1 MDEQTDIYKTS
12 RGMYVAEAAVEY
24 FISMIV
30 TGAYLAKVTTAIGI
44 SDGLTGILTSFV
56 SLGCGFQIIAIFL
69 ANRRPVKRW
78 VTALHSLNQLFF
90 ALIYLVPFMRV
101 PQTVQ
106 IAIFVVFFLLGHV
119 LNNVVNSPKINWF
132 MSLVDDKRRG
142 RFTAL
147 KESVS
152 LIGGML
158 FSFGVG
164 AVIDAY
170 EAAGNL
176 NGAFIF
182 CGVGIF
188 VLMLLH
194 TGTLLLSKEKLAA
207 EEEKIPVRKLLG
219 ELIRDKGLLKV
230 IMISV
235 LWNVAHYVTTPFYGT
250 YQIGELG
257 FTMTFVSLL
266 SVLYAVVR
274 TLFSRPLGKF
284 ADKRSFTQMMKICFI
299 IAAAGF
305 CVNAFT
311 VPANGKV
318 LYTIY
323 YLLYAV
329 GMAGINSGEINPF
342 TGRWS
347 WHLHDFRELDAV
359 SRALAFLKGTHDF
372 STFSV
377 ESKKYD
383 DPVRSI
389 LRAELYEC
397 GPLKCIHFIGDGFLY
412 KMVRSMVGVL
422 AEIGRGRI
430 APEIIPE
437 MLDARS
443 RCAARDTA
451 PARGLFLMKVFYE
464 NREWEDYVIHTIPWM
479 ELFPAAS
486 LPDSAERRVT
496 DLP

>member
-1 MDEQTDIYKTS
+1 MDEQKDIYKTS
-12 RGMYVAEAAVEY
+12 RGMYVAEAAIEY

-164 AVIDAY
+164 AAIDAY

-182 CGVGIF
+182 CGAGIF

-194 TGTLLLSKEKLAA
+194 TGTLLLSKEKPAA
-207 EEEKIPVRKLLG
+207 EEKKIPVRKLLG

-284 ADKRSFTQMMKICFI
+284 ADKHSFTQMMKICFI

-305 CVNAFT
+305 GVNAFT

-318 LYTIY
+318 LYTVH

-329 GMAGINSGEINPF
+329 GMAGINSGEINMIYDYI
-342 TGRWS
+342 GQEKRV
-347 WHLHDFRELDAV
+347 A
-359 SRALAFLKGTHDF
+359 ALALKNTLAGFAGFFATALASLLVEKIQADGNIFLGMNVYAQQVM
-372 STFSV
+372 S
-377 ESKKYD
+377 
-383 DPVRSI
+383 
-389 LRAELYEC
+389 A
-397 GPLKCIHFIGDGFLY
+397 IGCLLTL
-412 KMVRSMVGVL
+412 GVL
-422 AEIGRGRI
+422 
-430 APEIIPE
+430 
-437 MLDARS
+437 L
-443 RCAARDTA
+443 
-451 PARGLFLMKVFYE
+451 
-464 NREWEDYVIHTIPWM
+464 YVCLAFRQKKNPTGKAGEP
-479 ELFPAAS
+479 P
-486 LPDSAERRVT
+486 T
-496 DLP
+496 K

>member
-164 AVIDAY
+164 AAIDAY

-194 TGTLLLSKEKLAA
+194 TGTLLLSKEKPAA

-329 GMAGINSGEINPF
+329 GMAGINSGEINMIYDYI
-342 TGRWS
+342 GQEKRV
-347 WHLHDFRELDAV
+347 A
-359 SRALAFLKGTHDF
+359 ALALKNTLAGVAGFFATALASLLVERIQADGNMFLGMNVYAQQVM
-372 STFSV
+372 S
-377 ESKKYD
+377 
-383 DPVRSI
+383 
-389 LRAELYEC
+389 A
-397 GPLKCIHFIGDGFLY
+397 IGCLLTL
-412 KMVRSMVGVL
+412 GVL
-422 AEIGRGRI
+422 LYVCLAFRKRKNPSGE
-430 APEIIPE
+430 
-437 MLDARS
+437 
-443 RCAARDTA
+443 
-451 PARGLFLMKVFYE
+451 V
-464 NREWEDYVIHTIPWM
+464 RETQ
-479 ELFPAAS
+479 AK
-486 LPDSAERRVT
+486 
-496 DLP
+496 